1 MTISVHSNYASLV
14 TQNTLAKT
22 NSALTTS
29 MERLSTGFRINSA
42 SDDAAGLQIANR
54 LESQTRG
61 MGVAMRN
68 AQDGISM
75 MQTAEGAMDEMTNIA
90 MRMNDLALQAN
101 NGTNSADD
109 QAALDSEYQAL
120 ATELNSIMDNTTFG
134 GQSLLASGAGFA
146 KASGVSFQIGATSGE
161 LLKVD
166 LSTELGDLHTDI
178 DALGGTGGAKLTSGG
193 AAAVIDLLSG
203 DSGIINALGAAR
215 SGFGASINRLE
226 HTVVNLQNMSENTAA
241 AKGRIMD
248 TDYASEG
255 ANMSKQQML
264 MQSGSSILSATKMVP
279 QLAMGMLS

>member
-14 TQNTLAKT
+14 TQNTLSKT
-22 NSALTTS
+22 NDALTTS

-54 LESQTRG
+54 LEAQTRG

-109 QAALDSEYQAL
+109 KSALDSEYQAL
-120 ATELNSIMDNTTFG
+120 ATELTSIMENTSFG
-134 GQSLLASGAGFA
+134 GQKLLDGAGFA
-146 KASGVSFQIGATSGE
+146 AAGGVSFQIGSTSGE
-161 LLKVD
+161 QLTVD
-166 LSTELGDLHTDI
+166 LQTGLSGLAGEISGLM
-178 DALGGTGGAKLTSGG
+178 AAGGKLTAVGGASG
-193 AAAVIDLLSG
+193 AIDGLSSLI
-203 DSGIINALGAAR
+203 DSLGTVR
-215 SGFGASINRLE
+215 SDFGANINRLE
-226 HTVVNLQNMSENTAA
+226 HTVVNLQNMSENTEA

-279 QLAMGMLS
+279 QLAMGMLG

>member
-22 NSALTTS
+22 NNALTTS

-54 LESQTRG
+54 LEAQTRG

-75 MQTAEGAMDEMTNIA
+75 MQTSEGAMDEITNIA
-90 MRMNDLALQAN
+90 LRMNDLALQGS
-101 NGTNSADD
+101 NGSNSADD
-109 QAALDSEYQAL
+109 KKALQAEFKALSDEMQ
-120 ATELNSIMDNTTFG
+120 SIVDNTTFG
-134 GQSLLASGAGFA
+134 GQKLLASANGFA
-146 KASGVSFQIGATSGE
+146 AGAVDFQIGATSGE
-161 LLKVD
+161 TLSVD
-166 LSTELGDLHTDI
+166 ASTSITAIQTALTAAAAGDLETDANAAI
-178 DALGGTGGAKLTSGG
+178 NLLSGTGG
-193 AAAVIDLLSG
+193 VIET
-203 DSGIINALGAAR
+203 LGTAR
-215 SGFGASINRLE
+215 AEFGANINRLE
-226 HTVVNLQNMSENTAA
+226 HTVVNLQNMSENTEA

-248 TDYASEG
+248 TNYAAEG

-279 QLAMGMLS
+279 QLAMGMLG